1 MENQN
6 NKNDAET
13 MPIPPFIDG
22 NPTKL
27 IIGTFPPSKGNW
39 DYDFFF
45 PNLKNKIWKTL
56 GKVAYD
62 ENYELLHNNYDEDAV
77 NERKQILLK
86 LNSAMV
92 NIIHSCLR
100 IDVKGKSSLD
110 ENLKVE
116 KKHDILNDILMPNKN
131 IEAIFLTSASG
142 NNSCV
147 SLLKEHLKENGI
159 RLNTKSTE
167 KTRAGKIKNP
177 FIDTLEL
184 DGRKINVYSLYSPSP
199 TAQRRGITEDILLE
213 QYKIIKA

>member
-1 MENQN
+1 MENANTQN
-6 NKNDAET
+6 EPEI

-77 NERKQILLK
+77 NERKQILQK

-92 NIIHSCLR
+92 NIIYSCKRKENKSALDNDLE
-100 IDVKGKSSLD
+100 DVKVY
-110 ENLKVE
+110 EIIE
-116 KKHDILNDILMPNKN
+116 KILRPYKN
-131 IEAIFLTSASG
+131 ITSIYLTSSSG
-142 NNSCV
+142 KNSCV
-147 SLLKEHLKENGI
+147 SLLKKHLNEHGI
-159 RLNTKSTE
+159 NLNTKSSE
-167 KTRAGKIKNP
+167 KDRAGKISNP
-177 FIDTLEL
+177 FIDTIEL

-199 TAQRRGITEDILLE
+199 TAQRRGITEDILLQ
-213 QYKIIKA
+213 QYKIINS